1 VPKSTTLDDLER
13 PISTLEPTT
22 KIWMKIGP
30 YCRRQICR
38 PMTLVSG
45 GIRLMRIFAEVPWG
59 GGVKLQWG
67 CRKRQFSAILMA
79 IFSDTLEMRPVL
91 LYGDMQSVI
100 GFSVIPK
107 CMTLNDL
114 DWLFCVKFCF
124 CWLRPCDYG
133 NNCVKTNKDRHT
145 LSAVQYLWQGLL
157 VSGNIRF
164 VRIFGQVL

>member
-1 VPKSTTLDDLER
+1 MWLAPTMRLSKNNCVKTNKDRHILSSAQIFGRHLD
-13 PISTLEPTT
+13 
-22 KIWMKIGP
+22 
-30 YCRRQICR
+30 
-38 PMTLVSG
+38 SG